1 MAQCHKYT
9 NAPDNI
15 PAHSLPNAE
24 PSMLASNDDDPSLK
38 KTALTDSCIFQ
49 SKTPPTVQYNLSVV
63 DHLR

>member
-1 MAQCHKYT
+1 
-9 NAPDNI
+9 
-15 PAHSLPNAE
+15 
-24 PSMLASNDDDPSLK
+24 MLASNDDDPSLK